1 PSRAYRRSLRSR
13 GRRGHGN
20 HLYRARSDRGDRA
33 SGEKI
38 LRPDFGGRGHGARS
52 GNGAHCHPRGR
63 AICDQPFAQPGY
75 RAPLQSLSS
84 ALHARRC
91 NGSRSGR
98 GHGIRRGHCES
109 LSRRTPGAGIRQGS
123 ESSTPPGIVDAD
135 RWRQP
140 GKCCRLDPRRCGCR
154 CGWGQPD
161 GGSKDRR
168 LRVNHEA
175 GPGHHRKNKRG
186 ARPMSAA
193 NLWKSDDELFAIVL
207 RELFTCVVG
216 DVMDKLDLQHQFL
229 PPQIQP
235 LRQDMVVI
243 GRAMPVLSVDVFAE
257 KIPGSANKLMEKSFG
272 LMLEALDDL
281 RNNEVYVNTGSS
293 PRNALW
299 GELMSTRAR
308 KLGSR
313 GAVLNGY
320 VRDTKAILN
329 MGFPTFG
336 FGSYGQDSAPRYK
349 VVDFRIPVEIGSVR
363 VRPGD
368 ILFGDIDGVLLVP

>member
-1 PSRAYRRSLRSR
+1 M
-13 GRRGHGN
+13 
-20 HLYRARSDRGDRA
+20 
-33 SGEKI
+33 
-38 LRPDFGGRGHGARS
+38 
-52 GNGAHCHPRGR
+52 
-63 AICDQPFAQPGY
+63 
-75 RAPLQSLSS
+75 
-84 ALHARRC
+84 
-91 NGSRSGR
+91 
-98 GHGIRRGHCES
+98 
-109 LSRRTPGAGIRQGS
+109 
-123 ESSTPPGIVDAD
+123 
-135 RWRQP
+135 
-140 GKCCRLDPRRCGCR
+140 
-154 CGWGQPD
+154 
-161 GGSKDRR
+161 SKT
-168 LRVNHEA
+168 
-175 GPGHHRKNKRG
+175 K
-186 ARPMSAA
+186 
-193 NLWKSDDELFAIVL
+193 LWKSDDELFTIVQ

-216 DVMDKLDLQHQFL
+216 DVMVKLNLQHQFL

-257 KIPGSANKLMEKSFG
+257 RIADSANKLMDKSFG

-281 RNNEVYVNTGSS
+281 RTNEIYINTGSS

-336 FGSYGQDSAPRYK
+336 LGSYGQDAGPRYK
-349 VVDFRIPVEIGSVR
+349 VVDFRIPIEIGSVR

-368 ILFGDIDGVLLVP
+368 ILFGDIDGVLAVPAETETKIFT